1 MLGPI
6 IHPPLP
12 PWNHILLLQVPN
24 LLLRLPYLLEI
35 TRMLLLI
42 DIIRVFVETELSTQP
57 ESQLETSLDDS
68 HLLFQLLLI
77 IIASIMVEQK
87 GRIGLLWCF
96 WLF

>member
-1 MLGPI
+1 MSPKLVQHLGRLIDPPSRVIADIEIMLGPI

-42 DIIRVFVETELSTQP
+42 DIIRVFVETELST
-57 ESQLETSLDDS
+57 
-68 HLLFQLLLI
+68 
-77 IIASIMVEQK
+77 
-87 GRIGLLWCF
+87 
-96 WLF
+96 